1 MTLREELIQYCHS
14 AIAGD
19 SVVACVKHKWA
30 CMRFLRDLDN
40 ENTDQF
46 PYIFNEAAAERFFDW
61 MRLFKHRKGVLQ
73 GQYIDPHITQK
84 FIFGNV
90 YGWLHRDTG
99 YRRFTKVYWQV
110 GRKNV
115 KSQSLS
121 CVGSYELMAL
131 GEGASE
137 VYCAATKTKQAKI
150 VWSETESMLK
160 NCPDLKG
167 KFKVA
172 YGEIVHIK
180 TESIMTALSQED
192 KKSGDG
198 FNPQCGVIDEYHAH
212 STSEMY
218 DIIDSGMGAR
228 TQPLILIITTA
239 GFNLS
244 YPCYHV
250 EYNLVSKILNPAIE
264 FNADSYFVMI
274 NEMDT
279 DDEGNL
285 VDDITD
291 ETAWLKAN
299 PILCSYPEGIKYI
312 RDRLQLAQEQPEKMR
327 DFMTKNMNV
336 WINKRPNG
344 YMNMDKW
351 AACKGEI
358 PDLTGKECYIG
369 VDMSSKIDLT
379 SVGFDIPVD
388 EDKFIILSHSFM
400 PEDTVTAKRNTD
412 KVPYDLWIEQ
422 RWITVIP
429 GAVVDYRFVHK
440 YIRAELERRGLIPK
454 EVCFD
459 PWSAQAIANDMT
471 DDSFECIEIIQGMK
485 TLSEPTKSYRESVYQ
500 GNVLH
505 EGNPVLGWAISNA
518 VTRQDD
524 KENIQLDKSKSTER
538 IDPIAAVLNAHVRA
552 MVQEP
557 KEEESIYEKRGLLDY

>member
-1 MTLREELIQYCHS
+1 MTLREELINYCNS
-14 AIAGD
+14 ATAGD
-19 SVVACVKHKWA
+19 GVVACVKHKWA
-30 CMRFLRDLDN
+30 CMRFLRDIAN
-40 ENTDQF
+40 ENTDEF
-46 PYIFNEAAAERFFDW
+46 PYVFNETAAERFFDW
-61 MRLFKHRKGVLQ
+61 MRLFKHRKGVLA

-90 YGWLHRDTG
+90 YGWVHRDTG

-121 CVGSYELMAL
+121 CVGSYELMAF
-131 GEGASE
+131 GENASE

-150 VWSETESMLK
+150 VWSETESMLN
-160 NCPDLKG
+160 NCSDLKG

-172 YGEIVHIK
+172 YGEIVHLK

-198 FNPQCGVIDEYHAH
+198 FNPQCGIIDEYHAH

-228 TQPLILIITTA
+228 AQPLILIITTA

-244 YPCYHV
+244 HPCYRV
-250 EYNLVSKILNPAIE
+250 EYHLVIKILNPDID
-264 FNADSYFVMI
+264 FIADNYFVMI

-279 DDEGNL
+279 DDEGNMI
-285 VDDITD
+285 DDVTD
-291 ETAWLKAN
+291 EKAWLKAN
-299 PILCSYPEGIKYI
+299 PILCSYPEGIKYV
-312 RDRLQLAQEQPEKMR
+312 RERMQLAQEQPEKMR
-327 DFMTKNMNV
+327 DFLTKNMNI
-336 WINKRPNG
+336 WINQRPNG

-351 AACKGEI
+351 AACKGVI

-369 VDMSSKIDLT
+369 IDMSSKIDLT
-379 SVGFDIPVD
+379 SVGFDIPMD
-388 EDKFIILSHSFM
+388 DDKFIVLSHSFM
-400 PEDTVTAKRNTD
+400 PADTVAAKRNTD
-412 KVPYDLWIEQ
+412 KIPYDLWIEQ
-422 RWITVIP
+422 GWITVIP

-440 YIRAELERRGLIPK
+440 YIREEVERRGLVPK
-454 EVCFD
+454 ESCFD
-459 PWSAQAIANDMT
+459 PWSAQAIANDMM
-471 DDSFECIEIIQGMK
+471 DDGFECIEIIQGMK
-485 TLSEPTKSYRESVYQ
+485 TLSEPTKSFRESVYQ
-500 GNVLH
+500 RDVLH
-505 EGNPVLGWAISNA
+505 DGNPVLGWAISNA

-538 IDPIAAVLNAHVRA
+538 IDPIASLINAHVRA
-552 MVQEP
+552 VVQEP
-557 KEEESIYEKRGLLDY
+557 KEEVSVYERRGLLDV